1 MHSKH
6 EHVVR
11 GRERT
16 VSTELRLETLD
27 NKWTCWPMLG
37 ILALKK
43 LRKEDQPGLH
53 TQ

>member
-6 EHVVR
+6 EHVMR
-11 GRERT
+11 GVGT
-16 VSTELRLETLD
+16 FD
-27 NKWTCWPMLG
+27 KWTCWPMLG

-43 LRKEDQPGLH
+43 LRKEDQPGLR